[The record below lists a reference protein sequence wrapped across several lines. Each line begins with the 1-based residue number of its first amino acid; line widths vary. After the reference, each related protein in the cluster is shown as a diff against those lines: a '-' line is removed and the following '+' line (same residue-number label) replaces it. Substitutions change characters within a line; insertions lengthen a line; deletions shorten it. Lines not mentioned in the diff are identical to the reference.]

1 MTVADTVLINGKVA
15 TVDRH
20 FRFTRAIAVKN
31 GWIINV
37 GEDEEIKTH
46 IGPDT
51 QVIDLQGKLILPAAH
66 DAHVH
71 ISWLAASWKCVNCST
86 ARTLEAL
93 LALLRERAATTP
105 PGQWI
110 HACGFNPAII
120 DSSRPLTR
128 HDIDSAT
135 PNHPAF
141 LALWDGHSCLVNS
154 NALEIVGI
162 TRETQDPIDGYIGK
176 TPDGEPDGNFL
187 DIPALQLITQTMPRP
202 TVEELKENIIAAQRF
217 MNREGY
223 ASYTEGALGPG
234 ETGAAGVCG
243 IAAYRQLLE
252 EKKLTARVSIAF
264 YAADKGVQSYEI
276 LKHTLDASGLP
287 EFPDKN
293 WLNCHS
299 VKIFCDGVPMSHTAW
314 MNQDYAD
321 RPGWAGRSVFC
332 GPMASEEEQIQEFHK
347 MALLAHQRGYQLAV
361 HAVGDKAVKVTINGF
376 INAIQTCPGPQRR
389 HYVLH
394 GSMGD
399 REDFVKAAKYGIIL
413 SEQPSPGGSAYDYER
428 RAQVCGIKGEI
439 GKGLKDIIDLGV
451 TVAGG
456 SDGIMDLV
464 NWRQMVQAAVTRK
477 SASSGKI
484 IRPELAISVAD
495 GVRMYTI
502 NAAYQEFQEQ
512 VRGSIEVGKVAD
524 FQVLDRDIFSVP
536 HEDIGNSQVLLT
548 MVDGN
553 IVWQCKEQVLQIR
566 KGG

>member
-51 QVIDLQGKLILPAAH
+51 QIIDLQGKLILPAAH

-120 DSSRPLTR
+120 DSRRPLTR

-162 TRETQDPIDGYIGK
+162 TRETQDPIGGYIGK

-187 DIPALQLITQTMPRP
+187 DIPALQLITQAMPRP

-223 ASYTEGALGPG
+223 ASYTEGAMGPG
-234 ETGAAGVCG
+234 ETGAAGVSG

-252 EKKLTARVSIAF
+252 EKKLTARVSLAF
-264 YAADKGVQSYEI
+264 
-276 LKHTLDASGLP
+276 
-287 EFPDKN
+287 
-293 WLNCHS
+293 
-299 VKIFCDGVPMSHTAW
+299 
-314 MNQDYAD
+314 
-321 RPGWAGRSVFC
+321 
-332 GPMASEEEQIQEFHK
+332 
-347 MALLAHQRGYQLAV
+347 
-361 HAVGDKAVKVTINGF
+361 
-376 INAIQTCPGPQRR
+376 
-389 HYVLH
+389 
-394 GSMGD
+394 
-399 REDFVKAAKYGIIL
+399 
-413 SEQPSPGGSAYDYER
+413 
-428 RAQVCGIKGEI
+428 
-439 GKGLKDIIDLGV
+439 
-451 TVAGG
+451 
-456 SDGIMDLV
+456 
-464 NWRQMVQAAVTRK
+464 
-477 SASSGKI
+477 
-484 IRPELAISVAD
+484 
-495 GVRMYTI
+495 
-502 NAAYQEFQEQ
+502 
-512 VRGSIEVGKVAD
+512 
-524 FQVLDRDIFSVP
+524 
-536 HEDIGNSQVLLT
+536 
-548 MVDGN
+548 
-553 IVWQCKEQVLQIR
+553 
-566 KGG
+566 

>member
-51 QVIDLQGKLILPAAH
+51 QIIDLQGKLILPAAH

-71 ISWLAASWKCVNCST
+71 ISWLAASWKCINCST

-141 LALWDGHSCLVNS
+141 LAFWDGHSCLVNS

-162 TRETQDPIDGYIGK
+162 TRETQDPIG
-176 TPDGEPDGNFL
+176 
-187 DIPALQLITQTMPRP
+187 
-202 TVEELKENIIAAQRF
+202 
-217 MNREGY
+217 
-223 ASYTEGALGPG
+223 
-234 ETGAAGVCG
+234 
-243 IAAYRQLLE
+243 
-252 EKKLTARVSIAF
+252 
-264 YAADKGVQSYEI
+264 
-276 LKHTLDASGLP
+276 
-287 EFPDKN
+287 
-293 WLNCHS
+293 
-299 VKIFCDGVPMSHTAW
+299 
-314 MNQDYAD
+314 
-321 RPGWAGRSVFC
+321 
-332 GPMASEEEQIQEFHK
+332 
-347 MALLAHQRGYQLAV
+347 
-361 HAVGDKAVKVTINGF
+361 GF

-413 SEQPSPGGSAYDYER
+413 SEQPSPSGSAYDYER

-553 IVWQCKEQVLQIR
+553 IVWQCQEQVLQIR